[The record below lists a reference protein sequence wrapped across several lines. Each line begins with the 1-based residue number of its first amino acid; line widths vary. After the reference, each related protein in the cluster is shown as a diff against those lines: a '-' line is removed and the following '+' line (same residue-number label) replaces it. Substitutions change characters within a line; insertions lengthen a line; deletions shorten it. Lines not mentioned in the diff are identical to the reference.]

1 MFNCQPNGEVFLSFI
16 SSVIFLLMHSEV
28 TSVLVEHT
36 EHTYSVAGK
45 KLHTNVPAPI
55 YSERKVGKKII
66 KRTELSKVG

>member
-1 MFNCQPNGEVFLSFI
+1 
-16 SSVIFLLMHSEV
+16 MHSEV
-28 TSVLVEHT
+28 KSVLVEHA

-66 KRTELSKVG
+66 KRTELSEVGYRACRWVFKTNFHS